1 MFKTTT
7 QNHKKLPFLNLIDIA
22 ILTLIFFGEAIF
34 NSTYGFLELTSNHQV
49 APETLVFDS
58 DMNLIGIAKECI
70 TLLIAFIYLS
80 FRKFYFNNFNFKIH
94 RYLPFKVLLY
104 IVIVGMVAT
113 SYEYLQM
120 WLFPSLYP
128 PLDTAESAQGYSA
141 SEHFSQISPSLL
153 AFSLINGFFEE
164 LYFLGIIFAVQKKYL
179 PFILIFSLLIRFS
192 LHTYQGIAGALVI
205 TTLGI
210 SFLLLRLKYDDLP
223 AFMLAHSFFDIFGLG
238 LPLYLL
244 DLK

>member
-7 QNHKKLPFLNLIDIA
+7 QNRKKLPFLNLVDIA
-22 ILTLIFFGEAIF
+22 ILTIIFFSEAIF
-34 NSTYGFLELTSNHQV
+34 NSTYGLLELTTNNQV
-49 APETLVFDS
+49 APDTLVFDS

-70 TLLIAFIYLS
+70 TLLIAFIYLA
-80 FRKFYFNNFNFKIH
+80 FRKFNFRNFNLKIQP
-94 RYLPFKVLLY
+94 YLPFKVLLY
-104 IVIVGMVAT
+104 IVIAGTVAT

-128 PLDTAESAQGYSA
+128 PLDTTSSEQVYSA
-141 SEHFSQISPSLL
+141 SEHLSQFSPSLL
-153 AFSLINGFFEE
+153 AFSLLNGFFEE
-164 LYFLGIIFAVQKKYL
+164 LYFLGIIFAVQRKYL
-179 PFILIFSLLIRFS
+179 PFALIFSLFIRFS
-192 LHTYQGIAGALVI
+192 FHTYQGIAAALVI

-244 DLK
+244 DLE

>member
-7 QNHKKLPFLNLIDIA
+7 QNRKKLPFLNLVDIA

-34 NSTYGFLELTSNHQV
+34 HSSYAFLQFSANNQV
-49 APETLVFDS
+49 APDTLVFDS
-58 DMNLIGIAKECI
+58 DMNLLGIVKECI
-70 TLLIAFIYLS
+70 TLLIAFIYLA
-80 FRKFYFNNFNFKIH
+80 FRKFNFRNFNFKIQP
-94 RYLPFKVLLY
+94 YLPFKVLLY
-104 IVIVGMVAT
+104 IVIAGTVAT

-120 WLFPSLYP
+120 WLFPNLYP
-128 PLDTAESAQGYSA
+128 PLDTAESTQGYSA
-141 SEHFSQISPSLL
+141 SEHLSQFSPSLL
-153 AFSLINGFFEE
+153 AFALLNSFFEE
-164 LYFLGIIFAVQKKYL
+164 LYFLGIIFAVQKKHL
-179 PFILIFSLLIRFS
+179 PFFLIFSLLIRFS
-192 LHTYQGIAGALVI
+192 FHTYQGIAAALVI

-244 DLK
+244 DLE